1 MREAFMAQG
10 SVSEKQNQGGHS
22 YDAIVIGSGMGALA
36 FASIMAKLRQW
47 RVLVLERHFK
57 IGGFT
62 HTFSRP
68 GGWTWDVGV
77 HYVGEMGQ
85 GMTARRLFDFITD
98 GHVDWSPLPDVYDV
112 FIYPGLTLKVPKGR
126 ANYERTLSEAF
137 PAEKQA
143 IGEYFR
149 DIKRAANW
157 FSRRIMGMV
166 TPQPL
171 SWIVQ
176 TVNRFS
182 ESLALQTTQ
191 QYLESH
197 IRDPRLRAVLAS
209 QWADYGLPPSRS
221 AFVAHAVIVNHYL
234 NGAWYPAGG
243 AGEIPK
249 AASSVIREA
258 GGELLMGHEVTK
270 IIVENGRAV
279 GVEVQPK
286 KGKEQPRL
294 VFRAPVVVSDAGAW
308 NTFTSL
314 LQRETLPFRSELET
328 LPEGLETVE
337 LFLGLKR
344 DPRELGFKGENY
356 WIFSSFD
363 HDQMCA
369 GRNDMLE
376 GNAPM
381 AYLSFPS
388 LKDPRA
394 QSHTAEIV
402 APFSYRALEAFR
414 DEPWKRRGTEYESA
428 KGRITQALLDLVE
441 KQHPGFRD
449 LVAYAE
455 LATPLS
461 FEFFTAAPSG
471 TVYGYPATPERFRK
485 TWLRPRTPI
494 RNLYLTGADAG
505 VLGVMGALMGGV
517 ATASTLL
524 GPAGFIEIMRAAGSS
539 AKGASGAAKG

>member
-1 MREAFMAQG
+1 MAQSSTSDHRNPG
-10 SVSEKQNQGGHS
+10 DHS
-22 YDAIVIGSGMGALA
+22 YDAIIIGSGMGALA
-36 FASIMAKLRQW
+36 FAALMAKLRHW

-68 GGWTWDVGV
+68 GGWPWDVGV

-85 GMTARRLFDFITD
+85 GMNGRRLFDFITD
-98 GHVDWSPLPDVYDV
+98 GRVDWSPLPDVYDV
-112 FIYPGLTLKVPKGR
+112 FVYPGLTLKVPKGR
-126 ANYERTLSEAF
+126 ANFERALVEAF

-149 DIKRAANW
+149 DIKRATNW
-157 FSRRIMGMV
+157 FGRHIMAMV

-171 SWIVQ
+171 SWIAQ
-176 TVNRFS
+176 TINRYS
-182 ESLALQTTQ
+182 EKSALQTTQ
-191 QYLESH
+191 HYLESH

-209 QWADYGLPPSRS
+209 QWADYGLPPGRS
-221 AFVAHAVIVNHYL
+221 AFVAHATIVNHYL
-234 NGAWYPAGG
+234 DGAWYPAGG

-249 AASSVIREA
+249 AVSSVIRGA
-258 GGELLMGHEVTK
+258 GGELLAGHEVTK
-270 IIVENGRAV
+270 IIVEGGRAV
-279 GVEVQPK
+279 GVEVQLK
-286 KGKEQPRL
+286 KGKEQPR
-294 VFRAPVVVSDAGAW
+294 VEFRAPVVVSDAGAW
-308 NTFTSL
+308 NTFTRL
-314 LQRETLPFRSELET
+314 LPGEALPFRAELES
-328 LPEGLETVE
+328 LPEGLEAVE

-344 DPRELGFKGENY
+344 DPRELGFQGENY

-369 GRNDMLE
+369 GRNETLQ
-376 GNAPM
+376 GRAPM

-402 APFSYRALEAFR
+402 APFSYGALDAFR
-414 DEPWKRRGTEYESA
+414 KEPWLRRGTDYESA
-428 KGRITQALLDLVE
+428 KGFITKALLDLVE
-441 KQHPGFRD
+441 KKHPGFRE

-461 FEFFTAAPSG
+461 FEFFTGAPSG
-471 TVYGYPATPERFRK
+471 TIYGYPATPDRFRK
-485 TWLRPRTPI
+485 TWLAPRTPI
-494 RNLYLTGADAG
+494 RNLYLTGTDAA

-524 GPAGFIEIMRAAGSS
+524 GPMGFIEIMRSASAAR
-539 AKGASGAAKG
+539 KTH

>member
-1 MREAFMAQG
+1 MAQ
-10 SVSEKQNQGGHS
+10 SSASESRNPNEYS

-36 FASIMAKLRQW
+36 FASIMAKLRKW

-85 GMTARRLFDFITD
+85 GMTGRRLFDFITD
-98 GHVDWSPLPDVYDV
+98 GGVDWSPMPDVYDV
-112 FIYPGLTLKVPKGR
+112 FVYPGLTVKVPKGR
-126 ANYERTLSEAF
+126 ANFERVLVEAF

-157 FSRRIMGMV
+157 FSRHVMAMV
-166 TPQPL
+166 TPQPV

-176 TVNRFS
+176 AINRFS
-182 ESLALQTTQ
+182 EQSALQTTQ

-209 QWADYGLPPSRS
+209 QWADYGLPPGRS
-221 AFVAHAVIVNHYL
+221 AFVAHAVIVSHYL

-249 AASSVIREA
+249 AASNVIREA
-258 GGELLMGHEVTK
+258 GGELLTGHEVTK
-270 IIVENGRAV
+270 IILEGGRAV

-286 KGKEQPRL
+286 KGKDQPRME
-294 VFRAPVVVSDAGAW
+294 FRAPVVVSDAGAW
-308 NTFTSL
+308 NTFTRL
-314 LQRETLPFRSELET
+314 LPREAVPFRAELET
-328 LPEGLETVE
+328 LPEGLEGVE

-344 DPRELGFKGENY
+344 DPRELGFQGENY

-369 GRNDMLE
+369 GREDMLD
-376 GNAPM
+376 GLAPM

-388 LKDPRA
+388 LKDPRS

-414 DEPWKRRGTEYESA
+414 EEPWKRRGTDYESA
-428 KGRITQALLDLVE
+428 KKRVTEALLGLVE
-441 KQHPGFRD
+441 KQHPGFRE

-455 LATPLS
+455 LATPLT
-461 FEFFTAAPSG
+461 FEFFTGAPSG
-471 TVYGYPATPERFRK
+471 TIYGYPATPEKFRK
-485 TWLRPRTPI
+485 TWLTPKTPI
-494 RNLYLTGADAG
+494 RNLYLTGTDAA

-524 GPAGFIEIMRAAGSS
+524 GPAGFLQIMRAANSYSPS
-539 AKGASGAAKG
+539 AR